1 MRGLGDPCSAV
12 KRLTELPRQFFTG
25 ETISQFGHKQS
36 FEQTN
41 KRSECASIVK
51 VIASI
56 EDPLVIRKILAHLND
71 KVSSDATALLPECRG
86 PPQAKLFKG
95 L

>member
-1 MRGLGDPCSAV
+1 MAAFSREA
-12 KRLTELPRQFFTG
+12 ELNRACPSVL
-25 ETISQFGHKQS
+25 ICSQFGHKQS

-41 KRSECASIVK
+41 KRSECASFVK